1 MEIILASQS
10 PRRRELMDLLKID
23 YKIIPSGADE
33 TFEEGLA
40 ITEQSKRLAYIKA
53 KEIFN
58 KTQGDRI
65 VIGSDTMVL
74 KGRNIY

>member
-23 YKIIPSGADE
+23 YTVMPSGADE

-40 ITEQSKRLAYIKA
+40 ITEQSKRLRQEHMQYKVN
-53 KEIFN
+53 F
-58 KTQGDRI
+58 
-65 VIGSDTMVL
+65 VFL
-74 KGRNIY
+74 